1 MTAVRSMSAPSV
13 PDSNSTSHDSTLND
27 STLNDSTHNDSTSDR
42 SAAAAAVTLLRSTS
56 VEKALLGALDVLP
69 EPLRTG
75 CHRVVDA
82 GGKRLRPD
90 LVLRCADV
98 GPAGSAAAVGAA
110 VAVELLHSASLVHD
124 DLLDDSE
131 TRRGVR
137 AVHRHEGASTAVI
150 AGDAMI
156 ALSWRAIAGSGP
168 DAVDDLGAALS
179 EMCQG
184 QALEE
189 QLRFDAT
196 ARQQDV
202 LRVAELKTGAL
213 LKAACRIGARVGQ
226 CSPEQVDALGRFGS
240 DFGVALQLMDDVLDL
255 IADQAALGKPIGADF
270 RAGTVTM
277 PTVYSLERVCD
288 ATGARLSSLLRRD
301 LSDDGLREA
310 WELVVDSGAV
320 GRTVQLARD
329 LAVRAARAATDAGAP
344 TELVTMPERYV
355 RRQMDTK
362 VAAAHR
368 GLLPGGGSDWENER
382 VG

>member
-1 MTAVRSMSAPSV
+1 MTAVHSSRTP
-13 PDSNSTSHDSTLND
+13 TITG
-27 STLNDSTHNDSTSDR
+27 SDR
-42 SAAAAAVTLLRSTS
+42 TPTDRSSASSAVTPPRSTS
-56 VEKALLGALDVLP
+56 VERALLGALDGLP

-90 LVLRCADV
+90 LVLRCADI
-98 GPAGSAAAVGAA
+98 GPAGSAEAVGAA

-156 ALSWRAIAGSGP
+156 ALSWRAIAADGP
-168 DAVDDLGAALS
+168 DSVDDLGAALL

-196 ARQQDV
+196 AGPKDV

-213 LKAACRIGARVGQ
+213 LKAACRIGARVGG
-226 CSPEQVDALGRFGS
+226 CSPEQVEALGSYGS

-277 PTVYSLERVCD
+277 PTVYSLERNCD
-288 ATGARLSSLLRRD
+288 ATSSRLTALLSSD
-301 LSDDGLREA
+301 VSDEGLREA
-310 WELVVDSGAV
+310 WELVVESGSIR
-320 GRTVQLARD
+320 RTVQLARD
-329 LAVRAARAATDAGAP
+329 LAVRAGRSAADAGAP
-344 TELVTMPERYV
+344 AELVGMPGRYV
-355 RRQMDTK
+355 RRQIDTK
-362 VAAAHR
+362 VASAHR
-368 GLLPGGGSDWENER
+368 GLLPVGGGERENER

>member
-1 MTAVRSMSAPSV
+1 MTAVHSAPASAGTESD
-13 PDSNSTSHDSTLND
+13 PLP
-27 STLNDSTHNDSTSDR
+27 DR
-42 SAAAAAVTLLRSTS
+42 SSAAVTLLRSTA
-56 VEKALLGALDVLP
+56 VEKALLGALDALP

-90 LVLRCADV
+90 LVLRCADI
-98 GPAGSAAAVGAA
+98 GPAGSAGAVGAA

-137 AVHRHEGASTAVI
+137 AVHRHEGASTALI

-156 ALSWRAIAGSGP
+156 ALSWRTIATDGP
-168 DAVDDLGAALS
+168 AAVADLADALS
-179 EMCQG
+179 EMCRG

-189 QLRFDAT
+189 QLRFDPGAT
-196 ARQQDV
+196 AEDV
-202 LRVAELKTGAL
+202 LLVAELKTGAL
-213 LKAACRIGARVGQ
+213 LKAACRIGARVGG
-226 CSPEQVDALGRFGS
+226 CSAEQIDALGRFGS

-255 IADQAALGKPIGADF
+255 VADQVALGKPIAADF

-277 PTVYSLERVCD
+277 PTVYSLEKTCD
-288 ATGARLSSLLRRD
+288 ETSSRLTSLLRSD
-301 LSDDGLREA
+301 LSEDGLREA
-310 WELVVDSGAV
+310 WELVVDSGSV

-329 LAVRAARAATDAGAP
+329 LAARAARAAAGAGAP
-344 TELVTMPERYV
+344 PELVAMPQRYV
-355 RRQMDTK
+355 RRQIDTK

-368 GLLPGGGSDWENER
+368 GLLPRDGNDWENER

>member
-1 MTAVRSMSAPSV
+1 MTAVRSATAAPGSDGASA
-13 PDSNSTSHDSTLND
+13 
-27 STLNDSTHNDSTSDR
+27 DR
-42 SAAAAAVTLLRSTS
+42 RAAVILLRSTS
-56 VEKALLGALDVLP
+56 VEKALLSALDALP

-98 GPAGSAAAVGAA
+98 GPAGSAAALGAA

-137 AVHRHEGASTAVI
+137 AVHRHEGASTAII

-156 ALSWRAIAGSGP
+156 ALSWRTIAGHGA

-196 ARQQDV
+196 ARPQDV

-213 LKAACRIGARVGQ
+213 LKAACRIGARVGG
-226 CSPEQVDALGRFGS
+226 CTAEQVEVLGRFGS
-240 DFGVALQLMDDVLDL
+240 DFGVALQLIDDVLDL
-255 IADQAALGKPIGADF
+255 VADQAALGKPIGADF

-277 PTVYSLERVCD
+277 PTVYSLESSYG
-288 ATGARLSSLLRRD
+288 TTSSKLSSLLRSD
-301 LSDDGLREA
+301 LPDEGLQEA
-310 WELVVDSGAV
+310 RELVLDSGSV

-329 LAVRAARAATDAGAP
+329 LAVRAAGAAAGAGAP
-344 TELVTMPERYV
+344 PELVGMPERYV
-355 RRQMDTK
+355 RRQIDTK

-368 GLLPGGGSDWENER
+368 ELLPDGGTEWKHVRFG
-382 VG
+382 